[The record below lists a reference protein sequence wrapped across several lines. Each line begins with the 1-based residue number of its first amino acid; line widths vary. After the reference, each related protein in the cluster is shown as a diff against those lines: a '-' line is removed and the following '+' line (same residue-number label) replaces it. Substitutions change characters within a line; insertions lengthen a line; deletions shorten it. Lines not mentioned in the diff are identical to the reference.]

1 VNTSGDYVGTYVI
14 GSVDEVMSRLPPRSP
29 GVLQLHGVKT
39 GICSILYH
47 RDKPF
52 GMIGVFDEHEH
63 PWLEED
69 VQFLTNCAQSLSVLI
84 ERTQHSLEIAHERQR
99 VDELLCT
106 ILPLPISQRLKTSE
120 APIADAHSSVTILF
134 ADIVNFTQVS
144 SLVTPKELVSFLNK
158 VFSAFD
164 IETLTRGLEKIKII
178 GDCYMVA
185 GGLFSHEND
194 HAEAVVDLACDILI
208 ALDQLLKEE
217 YPDHPHFANISVR
230 VGINT
235 GPVVAGVIGL
245 DRFLYD
251 VWGDAVNTASRLE
264 ATGLPGHIHISEA
277 TMRSIVNKERFEF
290 EPRGS
295 IYLKGKGEMQTLFV
309 RRKETR

>member
-1 VNTSGDYVGTYVI
+1 
-14 GSVDEVMSRLPPRSP
+14 
-29 GVLQLHGVKT
+29 
-39 GICSILYH
+39 
-47 RDKPF
+47 
-52 GMIGVFDEHEH
+52 MIGVFDEHQH
-63 PWLEED
+63 SWLEED
-69 VQFLTNCAQSLSVLI
+69 VQFLTNCAKSLSVLI
-84 ERTQHSLEIAHERQR
+84 ERTQHSLEVAHERQR

-120 APIADAHSSVTILF
+120 APIADAHAAVTILF
-134 ADIVNFTQVS
+134 ADIVNFTQDS
-144 SLVTPKELVSFLNK
+144 QLVTPKELVSFLNK
-158 VFSAFD
+158 VFSTFD

-208 ALDQLLKEE
+208 ALDLLLKEE
-217 YPDHPHFANISVR
+217 YSDHPHFANISVR

-264 ATGLPGHIHISEA
+264 ATGLPGHVHISEA
-277 TMRSIVNKERFEF
+277 TMNSIEHKARFEF

-309 RRKETR
+309 RRK